1 MKYVEIEKLFTETVA
16 KFIADGWTFQTKT
29 FNCRQDEIAKVDL
42 QKGGDMVRVLLR
54 KETSRLWHSYMEI
67 EVRRH
72 AGKAGLSGVF
82 NEEGESL
89 EGRKFYKVDD
99 DWFVESEE
107 EFGEIS
113 RKLKERCEARYWS
126 SMKELGDKYRKIA
139 WRWVKK
145 NRKKSAKLADIE
157 IVLKLGDGEGF
168 RVAAK
173 GRSYEIKAA

>member
-16 KFIADGWTFQTKT
+16 KFIADGWIFQTET

-54 KETSRLWHSYMEI
+54 KDMDALYRDFMEI
-67 EVRRH
+67 EVRRY

-89 EGRKFYKVDD
+89 EQRKFYKVDK

-107 EFGEIS
+107 EFGETR
-113 RKLKERCEARYWS
+113 RKLKERCEAKCLPP
-126 SMKELGDKYRKIA
+126 KELGDKYRKIA
-139 WRWVKK
+139 WRWVKR
-145 NRKKSAKLADIE
+145 NRKKSARLSDIE
-157 IVLKLGDGEGF
+157 AVFKQGDGEGF
-168 RVAAK
+168 LVATENRDYK
-173 GRSYEIKAA
+173 IKAA